1 MTPTV
6 TTTRQLRRDPFQAS
20 HVLVTGANGY
30 LGALVVASLLRDSAA
45 RITCLIR
52 PQHSQADLLAAI
64 AEEWQAQS
72 KGRWTSAVQARI
84 RHLSLPEDLAD
95 VCDLAPRLEGVDS
108 LVHCA
113 GCLDYHDVEQLQA
126 VNVAYTA
133 HLLLLAR
140 RLDIRRFVYISSAY
154 SSGYQAHPT
163 PEAPL
168 SEPVR
173 DPTPYTRTK
182 REAERLV
189 ASCGLPFIVLRP
201 STLIGTSDTGRYG
214 GKRYGLYQQWMGLER
229 LVCDRYHAEFH
240 AVAPEVPLNLLHQDA
255 FCSAFKA
262 AFRWLPDGAFMN
274 IVSEAADA
282 PTMRDLWDLW
292 FDVTRPATIHYYPTL
307 GDVPLKAIPARQ
319 RACLIFAH
327 TNLELASHRWTL
339 EAGWLDLLR
348 RGGLP
353 FADATVASVA
363 LCQWRFVESS
373 IVLARYATAFA
384 DRLAERPCVV
394 EAGNRL
400 DAFHEAPG
408 QGRRAQGLPVS
419 QVFVRHGPAGSR
431 R

>member
-1 MTPTV
+1 MSPPG
-6 TTTRQLRRDPFQAS
+6 TTARQLRRDPFQAS

-30 LGALVVASLLRDSAA
+30 LGALVVASLLRDCAA
-45 RITCLIR
+45 RITCLTR
-52 PQHSQADLLAAI
+52 PQCSEADLLTAI
-64 AEEWQAQS
+64 AEEWEAQS
-72 KGRWTSAVQARI
+72 HGRWSSVVQARI

-95 VCDLAPRLEGVDS
+95 VADLAPRLAGVDS
-108 LVHCA
+108 IVHCA
-113 GCLDYHDVEQLQA
+113 GCLDYHDVAQLQA
-126 VNVAYTA
+126 VNVDYTA

-140 RLDIRRFVYISSAY
+140 RLDVRRFVYLSSAY

-168 SEPVR
+168 AEPVR

-189 ASCGLPFIVLRP
+189 AACGLPFIVLRP
-201 STLIGTSDTGRYG
+201 SILIGTSDTGRYS

-262 AFRWLPDGAFMN
+262 AFRWLPDSAFMN
-274 IVSEAADA
+274 IVSGPADA

-307 GDVPLKAIPARQ
+307 GDVPLKAIHARQ

-327 TNLELASHRWTL
+327 INLEIASHRWAFET
-339 EAGWLDLLR
+339 GWLDLLR

-353 FADATVASVA
+353 FASATIASVA
-363 LCQWRFVESS
+363 RCQRRFVESS
-373 IVLARYATAFA
+373 VVLARYAAAFA
-384 DRLAERPCVV
+384 DRLTVRPRVV
-394 EAGNRL
+394 EAGNGF
-400 DAFHEAPG
+400 DAQCA
-408 QGRRAQGLPVS
+408 GLVES
-419 QVFVRHGPAGSR
+419 HH
-431 R
+431 